1 MLSSETK
8 TIFRKKKI
16 FLNLILC
23 FRENL
28 IIGNPLALYHRGKNL
43 RVPHHLSGLVEPE
56 TEKRTEIEGWHP
68 QIFFLLSTDNF
79 KG

>member
-8 TIFRKKKI
+8 TIFRKKKNS
-16 FLNLILC
+16 LNLILC
-23 FRENL
+23 FRKNL

-56 TEKRTEIEGWHP
+56 TEKRTEIEEWQ